1 MAHVMKLRLTIT
13 ILLLGAFGT
22 VAAPAIAAEDGF
34 QIEQVDTSHH
44 PQVSL
49 TAVVAGEK
57 GAFLQVGDL
66 RLTEGGREIPVTL
79 RRLPTEDLE
88 LVLVM
93 DTSGSMD
100 GAPMAAAKHAAASFL
115 ERLPEDVDVAVLG
128 FGGEPAL
135 AAGFSA
141 GRTEA
146 LSAVSTLQANGETAL
161 YDALVTGSELFS
173 DGHETRRALILLSD
187 GGDTVSSANFDDAAT
202 ALQGA
207 GVDFYAVALEGSEFD
222 ITPLTGL
229 TDITEGQLAA
239 AEDPEA
245 LAGIYESLASQLVNR
260 YRVSYRSQAH
270 GPTTINMSFASG
282 NETLQ
287 ASRTVE
293 MPVAPTPPTTAPQ
306 TTAPPTTVRNT
317 VPATTMPEL
326 RPGSSLTPPPLAQSS
341 ALMVGLGLFFIAL
354 LVGGLALFA
363 PRSRRVNLI
372 ARFGRRGGAEAKT
385 TLSRLSSRA
394 SFAVEGALDRRGKR
408 SSLALALEKAGIVL
422 RPGEFGLFVLCGSL
436 IAFALGLLLGNLLV
450 GIVLAVLIPV
460 AARFLVSHRAS
471 RRQAAFADQLN
482 DTLLLLAGTLRGGY
496 GFMQAADTVAREGE
510 SPTSEEFRRLVL
522 ETRLGRPVEEALAAM
537 HERVGSVDFG
547 WVVQAIEMNL
557 ESGGNLAEV
566 LETVAGTIRD
576 RAQLRRQVKSLSAE
590 GRMSGW
596 ILLALPFAL
605 AGVMAATNP
614 AYISELYLTV
624 PGRIMLGV
632 AVVLMTIGTIWIR
645 KTVKVKF

>member
-1 MAHVMKLRLTIT
+1 MRRRLTFS
-13 ILLLGAFGT
+13 ILLLALLGAG
-22 VAAPAIAAEDGF
+22 AAPALADDAF
-34 QIEQVDTSHH
+34 QIEHVDTSHH
-44 PQVSL
+44 PQVTL
-49 TAVVAGEK
+49 TAVVAGDE
-57 GAFLQVGDL
+57 GASLQAEGVE
-66 RLTEGGREIPVTL
+66 LTEGGREIPATL

-100 GAPMAAAKHAAASFL
+100 GAPMAAAKQAAVSFL
-115 ERLPEDVDVAVLG
+115 DRLPGDVDVSVLG
-128 FGGEPAL
+128 FGSEPVL

-141 GRTEA
+141 DRTEA
-146 LSAVSTLQANGETAL
+146 LSAVSALEANGETAL

-173 DGHETRRALILLSD
+173 AETETRRALILLSD

-222 ITPLTGL
+222 ITPLNGL
-229 TDITEGQLAA
+229 TDITEGQIAA

-245 LAGIYESLASQLVNR
+245 LAGIYESLASQLINR

-270 GPTTINMSFASG
+270 GPTTINLSVVSG

-287 ASRTVE
+287 ASRTVK
-293 MPVAPTPPTTAPQ
+293 MPVALPPPTTAPQ
-306 TTAPPTTVRNT
+306 TTTPPTTPPTTVRDT
-317 VPATTMPEL
+317 VPATTVPEL
-326 RPGSSLTPPPLAQSS
+326 RLGSSLTPAPLAQSS
-341 ALMVGLGLFFIAL
+341 ALFVGLGLFFVAL

-363 PRSRRVNLI
+363 PRSRRINLI

-422 RPGEFGLFVLCGSL
+422 RPGEFGLLVLSASV
-436 IAFALGLLLGNLLV
+436 IAFALVLLLGNLLI
-450 GIVLAVLIPV
+450 GIVLAVLIPL
-460 AARFLVSHRAS
+460 AARFLVTHRAS
-471 RRQAAFADQLN
+471 RRQTAFADQLN
-482 DTLLLLAGTLRGGY
+482 DTLLLLAGTLRAGY

-522 ETRLGRPVEEALAAM
+522 ETRLGRPVVEALAAM

-566 LETVAGTIRD
+566 LETVAGTIRE

-605 AGVMAATNP
+605 AGVMGATNP
-614 AYISELYLTV
+614 AYLSELYLTV

>member
-1 MAHVMKLRLTIT
+1 MRWRIVISTF
-13 ILLLGAFGT
+13 LLGAFGA
-22 VAAPAIAAEDGF
+22 VAAPALAAEGDF
-34 QIEQVDTSHH
+34 QIEQVDTGNH
-44 PQVSL
+44 PQVTL
-49 TAVVAGEK
+49 TAVVAG
-57 GAFLQVGDL
+57 GDGSSLQAEDVHL
-66 RLTEGGREIPVTL
+66 AEGGREIPVTL

-100 GAPMAAAKHAAASFL
+100 GAPMAAAKQAAVSFL
-115 ERLPEDVDVAVLG
+115 ERLPEDVDVSVLG
-128 FGGEPAL
+128 FGGAPVL

-141 GRTEA
+141 DRTEA
-146 LSAVSTLQANGETAL
+146 LSAVSTLEANGETAL
-161 YDALVTGSELFS
+161 YDALVAGSELFS
-173 DGHETRRALILLSD
+173 DGNETRRALILLSD

-222 ITPLTGL
+222 ITPLSGL

-239 AEDPEA
+239 AEDPKA
-245 LAGIYESLASQLVNR
+245 LAGIYESLASQLINR

-270 GPTTINMSFASG
+270 GPTTLNLSVVSE

-293 MPVAPTPPTTAPQ
+293 MPVAPAPPAPPTTAAQ
-306 TTAPPTTVRNT
+306 ATTPPTTVRNT
-317 VPATTMPEL
+317 VPATTVPEL
-326 RPGSSLTPPPLAQSS
+326 RPGSSLTPPPLAGSS
-341 ALMVGLGLFFIAL
+341 ALIVGLGLFFVAL

-363 PRSRRVNLI
+363 PRSRRVDLI

-385 TLSRLSSRA
+385 ALSRLSSRA

-422 RPGEFGLFVLCGSL
+422 RPGEFGLLVLCGSL
-436 IAFALGLLLGNLLV
+436 IAFALGLLLANLV
-450 GIVLAVLIPV
+450 IGIVLAVLIPV

-471 RRQAAFADQLN
+471 RRQTAFADQLN
-482 DTLLLLAGTLRGGY
+482 DTLLLLSGTLRAGY
-496 GFMQAADTVAREGE
+496 GFMQAADAVAREADA
-510 SPTSEEFRRLVL
+510 PTSDEFRRLVL

-547 WVVQAIEMNL
+547 WVVQAIEINL

-566 LETVAGTIRD
+566 LETIAGTIRE
-576 RAQLRRQVKSLSAE
+576 RGQLRRQVKALSAE

-596 ILLALPFAL
+596 ILLAIPFGL
-605 AGVMAATNP
+605 AGVMAFTN
-614 AYISELYLTV
+614 ASYLSELFTTT

-632 AVVLMTIGTIWIR
+632 AVVLMTVGTIWMR
-645 KTVKVKF
+645 KTVKIKF